1 LLVDYSLLD
10 SVIDAFDRRLHAADA
25 GAGAAAAVVLLRREV
40 LAAVRHT
47 DDCLRKPVLA
57 RWLIGSGQGGG

>member
-1 LLVDYSLLD
+1 MDYSLLD

-25 GAGAAAAVVLLRREV
+25 GAAAAVVLLRREV
-40 LAAVRHT
+40 LEAVRHT